1 MPQYLTAYIVTV
13 LVFLGI
19 DFVWL
24 SKVATGFYTSQ
35 LGDLLLEKPKL
46 GAAAG
51 FYLFYVVGIVFFAVL
66 PALRGGG
73 LQMALINGALLGAIA
88 YATYDMSNYATLKN
102 WSLTVVV
109 VDIAWGTIL
118 TGVSAGLGFWIT
130 RALTSN

>member
-1 MPQYLTAYIVTV
+1 MPQYVIAYIATV
-13 LVFLGI
+13 FVFLGI
-19 DFVWL
+19 DFIWL
-24 SKVATGFYTSQ
+24 SRVATGFYASQ

-51 FYLFYVVGIVFFAVL
+51 FYLFYVVGIVFFAVM

-73 LQMALINGALLGAIA
+73 LTMALFNGALLGAVA

-102 WSLTVVV
+102 WPLTMVV
-109 VDIAWGTIL
+109 VDIAWGAVL

>member
-73 LQMALINGALLGAIA
+73 LTMALINGALLGAIA

>member
-1 MPQYLTAYIVTV
+1 MPQYVIAYIVTV

-24 SKVATGFYTSQ
+24 TKVATKFYSSQ

-73 LQMALINGALLGAIA
+73 VTTALLNGALLGAVA

-109 VDIAWGTIL
+109 VDIAWGTVL